1 MKFIPAALVLATSIL
16 STSVYAAQFDG
27 NKYCQSQSQV
37 AMSAMEFRQA
47 GMSKE
52 EALARLG
59 AANVMVVETAYASP
73 VKKDKKQKIEDIN
86 SMGSAF
92 HAGCVAYI
100 KSQATKNPKAK

>member
-1 MKFIPAALVLATSIL
+1 MKFIPAALVLSIL

-27 NKYCQSQSQV
+27 NKYCQSQSQI

-47 GMSKE
+47 GMLKE

-59 AANVMVVETAYASP
+59 AINVIVVETAYASP
-73 VKKDKKQKIEDIN
+73 VKKDKKQKIEEVN

-92 HAGCVAYI
+92 HAGCVAYM
-100 KSQATKNPKAK
+100 KSQAAKNSQAK